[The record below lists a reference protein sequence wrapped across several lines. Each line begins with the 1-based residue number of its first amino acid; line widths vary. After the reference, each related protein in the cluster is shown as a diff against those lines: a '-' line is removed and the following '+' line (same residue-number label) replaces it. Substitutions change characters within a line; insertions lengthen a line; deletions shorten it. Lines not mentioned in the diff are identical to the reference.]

1 MSRLNE
7 QRSIELDDPK
17 LDYAPLRLSDRA
29 AKLGPLVSQGA
40 SSKPIRLP
48 PVVLRSALLAPKAI
62 DDPASRRRELDRRAA
77 LLSVA
82 TRIAAVAGVIAVA
95 ALLFV
100 IMKPAFRQSVATA
113 THWES
118 QQLLERFLQWREKAK
133 MPIEGELNSRRM

>member
-7 QRSIELDDPK
+7 QRSIEPDNPK
-17 LDYAPLRLSDRA
+17 LDHAPLRLSDRA
-29 AKLGPLVSQGA
+29 AKLGPLVSLGA
-40 SSKPIRLP
+40 SSEPIRLP

-82 TRIAAVAGVIAVA
+82 TRIAAVAGVVAVA
-95 ALLFV
+95 ALLLV
-100 IMKPAFRQSVATA
+100 IIKPAFRQSVATA
-113 THWES
+113 TRWES

-133 MPIEGELNSRRM
+133 TTEASQ